1 MSKISD
7 IEPSNIE
14 DLLYRK
20 SVKPDKELLSK
31 SVKGKVV
38 CVTGAG
44 GSIGSELCKQISRL
58 NPINIVLIESH
69 ELSLYKIENELK
81 ALIYNNKINVKISPL
96 LGNLLDKEFLI
107 NAFRKYDIDIV
118 FHSAAYKHV
127 PIVEFNPVQGI
138 SNNFKS
144 TKFIC
149 EVAEKFN
156 LEQVLLISSDKAV
169 RPKNV
174 MGASKRLS
182 ELIMQDYA
190 FKIEKS
196 KNKKT
201 KFSMV
206 RFGNVLGS
214 SGSVVPLFIKQI
226 REGGPITITD
236 PEMTR
241 YFMTIKEASELVI
254 QASSLSKG
262 GDVFLLD
269 MGEPIKIFELAKKMI
284 QLSGA
289 EIKNMEN
296 PNGEIEI
303 IFTGKRPG
311 EKIYEELLIDAKS
324 EGTSHPLILRAK
336 EKLIEP
342 AVLWKIIKKLEDA
355 IYKQEKKEVLFCLSE
370 LVPEWDPYIK
380 EKIYLVAFKIISLIF
395 EE

>member
-1 MSKISD
+1 MKIYFT
-7 IEPSNIE
+7 EKV
-14 DLLYRK
+14 L
-20 SVKPDKELLSK
+20 KPDKELLSK
-31 SVKGKVV
+31 SIKGKVV

-107 NAFRKYDIDIV
+107 NAFRKFNIDIV

-127 PIVEFNPVQGI
+127 PLVEFNPIQGI

-196 KNKKT
+196 TNKKT

-262 GDVFLLD
+262 EMYFYWIWVNL
-269 MGEPIKIFELAKKMI
+269 
-284 QLSGA
+284 
-289 EIKNMEN
+289 
-296 PNGEIEI
+296 
-303 IFTGKRPG
+303 
-311 EKIYEELLIDAKS
+311 
-324 EGTSHPLILRAK
+324 
-336 EKLIEP
+336 
-342 AVLWKIIKKLEDA
+342 
-355 IYKQEKKEVLFCLSE
+355 
-370 LVPEWDPYIK
+370 
-380 EKIYLVAFKIISLIF
+380 
-395 EE
+395 